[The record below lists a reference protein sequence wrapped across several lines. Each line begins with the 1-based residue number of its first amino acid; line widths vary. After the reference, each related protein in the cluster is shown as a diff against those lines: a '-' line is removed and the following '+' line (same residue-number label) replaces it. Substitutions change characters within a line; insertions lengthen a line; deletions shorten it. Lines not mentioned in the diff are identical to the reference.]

1 MEKTKRKIKK
11 PVKLRR
17 DNDGEVFQTED
28 GLYGMDWLRKN
39 ENNFRQTISGL
50 KRHELKSIEDK
61 IIEFLES

>member
-1 MEKTKRKIKK
+1 MQKPLKI
-11 PVKLRR
+11 RR

-50 KRHELKSIEDK
+50 KRHELRSIADK
-61 IIEFLES
+61 IIEFLESK

>member
-1 MEKTKRKIKK
+1 MKK
-11 PVKLRR
+11 PLKIRR

-50 KRHELKSIEDK
+50 KRHELRSISEK
-61 IIEFLES
+61 IIEFLESK

>member
-1 MEKTKRKIKK
+1 MQKPLKI
-11 PVKLRR
+11 RR

-50 KRHELKSIEDK
+50 KRHELRSISEK
-61 IIEFLES
+61 IIEFLESK

>member
-1 MEKTKRKIKK
+1 MQKPLKI
-11 PVKLRR
+11 RR

-50 KRHELKSIEDK
+50 KRHELKSIADK
-61 IIEFLES
+61 IIEFLESK

>member
-1 MEKTKRKIKK
+1 MQKPLKI
-11 PVKLRR
+11 RR

-50 KRHELKSIEDK
+50 KRHELRSIADK
-61 IIEFLES
+61 IIEFLGSK

>member
-1 MEKTKRKIKK
+1 MQKPLKI
-11 PVKLRR
+11 RR
-17 DNDGEVFQTED
+17 DNDGEVFQTDD

-50 KRHELKSIEDK
+50 KRHELRSIADK

>member
-1 MEKTKRKIKK
+1 MQKPLKI
-11 PVKLRR
+11 RR

-50 KRHELKSIEDK
+50 KRHELRSISEK